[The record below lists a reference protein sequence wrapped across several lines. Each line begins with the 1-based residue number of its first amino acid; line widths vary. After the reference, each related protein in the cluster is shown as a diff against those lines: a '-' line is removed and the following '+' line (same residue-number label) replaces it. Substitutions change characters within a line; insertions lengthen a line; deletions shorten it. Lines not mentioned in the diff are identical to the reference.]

1 MAEGTL
7 HEIDIDLIDKNPEN
21 PRIVFRSRELA
32 QLMESIRRHGVQVP
46 ISVYKQN
53 KRYVLVDG
61 ERRWKAS
68 IKLNRKTIPALVQD
82 KPDPLT
88 NLLLM
93 FNIHA
98 LREQWDLLTI
108 ALKLPRVIELLRVR
122 LGSEP
127 NERALAAETGLNRAV
142 VRRSRLL
149 MELPNTYQQMILK
162 ELRKPKHQQRLSE
175 DFFIEMERALSTV
188 DRNMPGVVNTFG
200 KNAIRDTLIDKYLRG
215 TIPNLV
221 HIRQISKIARA
232 ERVNA
237 DPRKAARA
245 LEQIFGDPKVT
256 IERAF
261 EQSVGFAYG
270 ERDLATRIV
279 SLTEQL
285 RHFEGRELDKD
296 VLDGLSELYQEV
308 KKILEG
314 R

>member
-46 ISVYKQN
+46 ISVYRQN

-68 IKLNRKTIPALVQD
+68 IKLNKRTIPALVQE

-122 LGSEP
+122 LGGEP

-142 VRRSRLL
+142 IRRSRLL
-149 MELPNTYQQMILK
+149 MDLPNTYQQMILK

-188 DRNMPGVVNTFG
+188 ERNMPAVVKTFG
-200 KNAIRDTLIDKYLRG
+200 KNTVRDTLIDKYLKG

-237 DPRKAARA
+237 DARKAARA

-285 RHFEGRELDKD
+285 RHFQGRELDKEI
-296 VLDGLSELYQEV
+296 LDGLSALYQEV

-314 R
+314 Q